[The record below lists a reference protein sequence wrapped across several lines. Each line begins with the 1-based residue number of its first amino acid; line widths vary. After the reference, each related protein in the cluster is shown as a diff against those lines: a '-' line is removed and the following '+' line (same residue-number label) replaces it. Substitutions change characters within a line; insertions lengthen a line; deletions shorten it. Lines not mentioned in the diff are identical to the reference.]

1 MSSQRMNVS
10 PNLPENWGQLSPEEK
25 RQHRLN
31 GYLNSQGI
39 NFISQEAE
47 KAYQLRTQ
55 RMVAVL
61 NIQEPD
67 MVPVS
72 LPVGSLPLSLAGLNS
87 YTAFHHQEKALE
99 AYVKFNE
106 QYSEELEYFAGPAVN
121 SSKALEI
128 LDYKIYAWPGHGIP
142 ENATGWQYIEG
153 EYMMEDEYDD
163 LIRDPSDFWLRTYLP
178 RVFGAFEPF
187 KMFQPFTNITENVHL
202 GQLLMPL
209 STSPVQEM
217 LQKMIDAG
225 KEQQKLTQLT
235 KKYAGMGAAHGFP
248 VMGSVFCKAPF
259 DTLSDTLRGTKGIIS
274 DMFRQPDKL
283 LKALDVM
290 ADLTINTALKS
301 PIIERAVMAG
311 YPLHKGADGWMSQ
324 KQFDTFYWPS
334 MKKVMDALIQEGLI
348 QRLFA
353 EGGYNTRLESVNDF
367 PKGTVVWH
375 FDQTDMFRAKE
386 ILGDKCCIQGN
397 VPSGLTITGTATDVK
412 EYCRKL
418 IEGCGKGGG
427 FILSAGAVGNDAK
440 LENIRAMLEAVREYG
455 VYGTTPQVSLA

>member
-1 MSSQRMNVS
+1 MSNPRTSAS
-10 PNLPENWGQLSPEEK
+10 PNLPENWRQLNPEEK
-25 RQHRLN
+25 RAYRLN
-31 GYLNSQGI
+31 NYLDTQGK
-39 NFISQEAE
+39 NFISPAAE
-47 KAYQLRTQ
+47 KAYKIRAQ
-55 RMVAVL
+55 RMVDVV
-61 NIQEPD
+61 NVQEPD
-67 MVPVS
+67 RVPVN

-87 YTAFHHQEKALE
+87 YTAFHDQQKAIE
-99 AYVKFNE
+99 AYAKFNE
-106 QYSEELEYFAGPAVN
+106 QYSDELEIFVGSGVT
-121 SSKALEI
+121 SGRALEL
-128 LDYKIYAWPGHGIP
+128 LDYKIYCWPGHGIS
-142 ENATGWQYIEG
+142 EEATGWQYIEG

-178 RVFGAFEPF
+178 RVFGALEPF
-187 KMFQPFTNITENVHL
+187 KMFQPFTNITENVHV

-209 STSPVQEM
+209 STPPVQEM

-225 KEQQKLTQLT
+225 KEQQKLSQLT
-235 KKYAGMGAAHGFP
+235 AKYAGMGVSHGFP

-259 DTLSDTLRGTKGIIS
+259 DTLSDTLRGTKGLVS

-283 LKALDVM
+283 LKALDVI
-290 ADLTINTALKS
+290 ADLTISTALKS
-301 PIIERAVMAG
+301 PMINRAVMAG

-353 EGGYNTRLESVNDF
+353 EGGYNTRLESVADF

-386 ILGDKCCIQGN
+386 ILGDKFCIQGN
-397 VPSGLTITGTATDVK
+397 VPSGMTITATATEVK

-440 LENIRAMLEAVREYG
+440 LENIRAMLAAVREYG
-455 VYGTTPQVSLA
+455 VYPLTS